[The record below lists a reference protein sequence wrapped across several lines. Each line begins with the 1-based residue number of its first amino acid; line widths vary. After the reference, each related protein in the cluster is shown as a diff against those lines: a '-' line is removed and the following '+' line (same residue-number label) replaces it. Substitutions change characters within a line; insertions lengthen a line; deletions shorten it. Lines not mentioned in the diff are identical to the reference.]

1 MADYDV
7 VVRGGTVVDGTGGPS
22 RTADVAL
29 RGDRVVEVGRVAERG
44 RQEVDATG
52 AVVTPGFVDIHTHYD
67 GQATWDEHLQP
78 SSWHGVTSV
87 VSGNCGV
94 GFAPVVPAHHQ
105 RLIDLMEGIEDIPGT
120 ALHEGLPWT
129 WQTYEEYLAVLRDRR
144 FDIDIGTQV
153 PHAALRVHVLRD
165 RAVAGGEATAEDRAE
180 MARLAAAAVRAGA
193 LGFTTSRTLNHRSV
207 DGELTPSYDAGTLE
221 LTEIAAAVGGTGRGV
236 LQLVTDFLDIDV
248 DMEIIRS
255 MVRAS
260 GRPLSVSLLQSHF
273 DPDGWRTV
281 LGRIAEA
288 NAERLPVKAQVAA
301 RGVGLVMGLRC
312 TLHPFMTNPVW
323 RDLAALPTDEQ
334 VARLA
339 RPGTKEAMLAAQTA
353 EKRTALIGGRLID
366 KYDLMYEM
374 ADPPDYEPDPATS
387 VAARADRE
395 RRAPADLAYDILAG
409 GGLLYVFTANWEQ
422 RNLDPVREM
431 LGDPWT
437 IPGLSD
443 GGAHVGSIC
452 DGSFPTTLLQHWGRD
467 RAAGGLGLEFLVSR
481 QCRETAAA
489 VGLTDRGVLAPGYRA
504 DLNVI
509 DLDGLRLHR
518 PEVHDDLPGGGHRLL
533 QRADG
538 YRHTFVAGVE
548 TYRDGQ
554 ATGALPGRLVTGPSR

>member
-1 MADYDV
+1 
-7 VVRGGTVVDGTGGPS
+7 
-22 RTADVAL
+22 
-29 RGDRVVEVGRVAERG
+29 
-44 RQEVDATG
+44 
-52 AVVTPGFVDIHTHYD
+52 
-67 GQATWDEHLQP
+67 
-78 SSWHGVTSV
+78 
-87 VSGNCGV
+87 
-94 GFAPVVPAHHQ
+94 AHHQ

-129 WQTYEEYLAVLRDRR
+129 WQTYDEYLDVLGGRH

-153 PHAALRVHVLRD
+153 PHAALRVHVMKD
-165 RAVAGGEATAEDRAE
+165 RAVAGGEATDVDRAE

-193 LGFTTSRTLNHRSV
+193 LGFSTSRTLNHRSV
-207 DGELTPSYDAGTLE
+207 DGELTPSYDAGVQE
-221 LTEIAAAVGGTGRGV
+221 LIEIAAAVGSTGRGV
-236 LQLVTDFLDIDV
+236 LQMVTDFLDIDV

-281 LGRIAEA
+281 LARIAEA
-288 NAERLPVKAQVAA
+288 NAENLPVRAQVAA

-323 RDLAALPTDEQ
+323 RDLAVLPYDEQ
-334 VARLA
+334 VAQLA
-339 RPGTKEAMLAAQTA
+339 RPDTKAALLAAQTR

-366 KYDLMYEM
+366 KYELMYEL

-387 VAARADRE
+387 VAARAARE
-395 RRAPADLAYDILAG
+395 ARTPADLAYDIVAG
-409 GGLLYVFTANWEQ
+409 GGLLYVFTANWEE
-422 RNLDPVREM
+422 RNLNPVGEM
-431 LGDPWT
+431 LADQWT
-437 IPGLSD
+437 LPGLSD

-467 RAAGGLGLEFLVSR
+467 RTAGALGLEFLVSR

-489 VGLTDRGVLAPGYRA
+489 VGLADRGVLAPGYRA

-509 DLDGLRLHR
+509 DLDNLRLRR

-533 QRADG
+533 QRAEG

-548 TYRDGQ
+548 TYQDGQ
-554 ATGALPGRLVTGPSR
+554 ETDALPGRLIVGPTPAPQAG